1 MIVLLGRLCDIHG
14 TQRLVKSYILPCII
28 FLINLWYNFSL
39 VLQAFLCRLCRL
51 DFVATF
57 YKYFRSGQSHLK
69 SRNNMLE
76 SPSNFVIFDLLKK
89 HVNCKHIITQ
99 NKNFVCTGQL
109 IIMALIQA
117 IKLLFMAV
125 IRLLFWFDLIALE
138 RSICI
143 RHLESCYKKIK

>member
-1 MIVLLGRLCDIHG
+1 MHNYVIVLLGRLCDIHG

-89 HVNCKHIITQ
+89 HVNCKHTS
-99 NKNFVCTGQL
+99 L
-109 IIMALIQA
+109 
-117 IKLLFMAV
+117 
-125 IRLLFWFDLIALE
+125 
-138 RSICI
+138 
-143 RHLESCYKKIK
+143 KIKILFVPVNWSLWPWSRPSSYFLWRS